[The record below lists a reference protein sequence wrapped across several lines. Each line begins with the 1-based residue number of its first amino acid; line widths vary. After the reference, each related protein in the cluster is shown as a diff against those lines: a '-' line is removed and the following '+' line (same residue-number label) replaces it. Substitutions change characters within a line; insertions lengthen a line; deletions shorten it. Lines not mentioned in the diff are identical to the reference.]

1 MSEQSSP
8 PSALRTMWREIFN
21 DKIALCGL
29 LLFCAIMIGTFVTA
43 FTLDADYVT
52 RVHLPSRNL
61 PPSAHFIL
69 GTDEGGRG
77 MVGMLIL
84 GARNSILVGF
94 SVTIL
99 SKIIGITIGLIAG
112 FYGGHT
118 DNAIMRIIDTWQ
130 MLPSLMCIIVF
141 ITVLPHYSAVHF
153 VLVMTAFSWMGTARI
168 IRAMALAQRN
178 LDYVWASKT
187 LGTHNIVIMLREVLP
202 NLVPVITVNVTLA
215 LAGNIGIETGLTF
228 LGFGLPF
235 GTPSLGT
242 LLAHALAPFN
252 LQFRM
257 WQWLPAALLIFI
269 LMLCIYS
276 VGQALNRAAD
286 VRQRRL

>member
-1 MSEQSSP
+1 MNVSNSP
-8 PSALRTMWREIFN
+8 PSAFRTMWREIYK
-21 DKIALCGL
+21 DKIAFIGL
-29 LLFCAIMIGTFVTA
+29 ILFCAIMISTFIIA
-43 FTLDADYVT
+43 AALDEDTVLDG
-52 RVHLPSRNL
+52 HLANRNL
-61 PPSAHFIL
+61 APSAQFIL

-77 MVGMLIL
+77 MIGMLIL
-84 GARNSILVGF
+84 GARNSLLVGF
-94 SVTIL
+94 TVTIL
-99 SKIIGITIGLIAG
+99 SKIIGISIGLVSG

-118 DNAIMRIIDTWQ
+118 DNAIMRVMDTWL

-141 ITVLPHYSAVHF
+141 ITVIPNYTVVHF

-178 LDYVWASKT
+178 LDYVSASKT
-187 LGTHNIVIMLREVLP
+187 LGTRNIVIMLREVLP
-202 NLVPVITVNVTLA
+202 NLVPVITVNLTLS
-215 LAGNIGIETGLTF
+215 LAANIGIETGLTF

-235 GTPSLGT
+235 GTPSLGA
-242 LLAHALAPFN
+242 LLSHALAPYN

-276 VGQALNRAAD
+276 VGQALSRAAD
-286 VRQRRL
+286 VRQRKV